1 MNSIYDKPLVSIY
14 ISTYNRCNLLKRAI
28 NSVMSQ
34 SYENIE
40 VLVCDDGS
48 DDDTKYF
55 MENFVTNHKNVIYL
69 RNETSFGACS
79 ARNLGIFN
87 ASGIYIT
94 GLDDDDEFTFDR
106 IETLINSWDDK
117 YSFICANFTE
127 IYRSGKKNKYFSN
140 GGVFSLSHLL
150 KDNVASNQ
158 IFTRTDR
165 LKGIGGFDEKVKRFQ
180 DWNTWINLCFKYG
193 DFLRLK
199 SSLYCMHHD
208 AVGYRV
214 SKKINISTALEE
226 LYERNKLIYD
236 LVSARIIVSKIKFL
250 RKIFTFKDMCELIK
264 IGEYFKAFKY
274 YFGQY
279 FVDRDY

>member
-1 MNSIYDKPLVSIY
+1 MNPIYSKPLVSIY
-14 ISTYNRCNLLKRAI
+14 ISTYNRCNLLKRALD
-28 NSVMSQ
+28 SVMNQ
-34 SYENIE
+34 SYKKIE
-40 VLVCDDGS
+40 ILVCDDGS

-55 MENFVTNHKNVIYL
+55 MENFVTTHKNVIYL
-69 RNETSFGACS
+69 RNENSCGACS

-94 GLDDDDEFTFDR
+94 GLDDDDEFTYDR
-106 IETLINSWDDK
+106 IETLVKSWDDK
-117 YSFICANFTE
+117 YSFICANFAE
-127 IYRSGKKNKYFSN
+127 VDDSGKKRKYFSN

-150 KDNVASNQ
+150 KDNIASNQ

-165 LKGIGGFDEKVKRFQ
+165 LKSIGGFDVGVKRFQ

-199 SSLYCMHHD
+199 QSLYYMHHD

-236 LVSARIIVSKIKFL
+236 LASGKIIYSKIKYL
-250 RKIFTFKDMCELIK
+250 RKIFTVKDMYELIK

-274 YFGQY
+274 YFGQH